1 MAEKTFSKLEV
12 LSSFRTTSTGD
23 FFNIIPSSTDG
34 EPGTFFSLNS
44 YMFKEIAAGNIKDIT
59 FEDAGFMAPSK
70 DRNGQ
75 ERPKTIA
82 TKVKAINGS
91 ERADL
96 ITRIDLGKLKVE
108 EAKVKNEL
116 KELGVDL

>member
-23 FFNIIPSSTDG
+23 FFNIIPSAVEG

-59 FEDAGFMAPSK
+59 FEDAGFMPPSN

-75 ERPKTIA
+75 PRPKTIA
-82 TKVKAINGS
+82 TKVKSINGS

-96 ITRIDLGKLKVE
+96 LGQIDTGKLKVE
-108 EAKVKNEL
+108 LQKVKNEL
-116 KELGVDL
+116 KDLGVDL